1 MKMVQTLRLVVI
13 SVPLPIVKL
22 LELVTC
28 SHLVSVLLKVLE
40 LVGGPVLDDVG
51 SRVDGQFGLGV
62 LLRLDGPHNLV
73 LLSSLH
79 VNVLEEVD
87 GWRRSRRLCPRTC
100 WGSILRAQVLVASSL
115 LTLGLLGSLHFNV
128 VLDNVGPRGLGGFG
142 FNLGNFVLDSSFTF
156 HFRVHN

>member
-62 LLRLDGPHNLV
+62 LLRLDGPPQQ
-73 LLSSLH
+73 S
-79 VNVLEEVD
+79 
-87 GWRRSRRLCPRTC
+87 PR
-100 WGSILRAQVLVASSL
+100 
-115 LTLGLLGSLHFNV
+115 
-128 VLDNVGPRGLGGFG
+128 
-142 FNLGNFVLDSSFTF
+142 
-156 HFRVHN
+156 